1 VINLATFWICSREK
15 GGGGNEIL
23 ALCTCAQNGKVGKNL
38 LSLGE
43 KKFITFN
50 I

>member
-1 VINLATFWICSREK
+1 MIMKKGGGSREK

-43 KKFITFN
+43 KKFVIK
-50 I
+50 